1 MTETPSCQSTRFQR
15 AANPRSKAKQ
25 RLSEQ
30 MVAHLDQ
37 SGMDDESEQGQVD
50 EYVLSERYA

>member
-1 MTETPSCQSTRFQR
+1 
-15 AANPRSKAKQ
+15 
-25 RLSEQ
+25 
-30 MVAHLDQ
+30 MVAHLDE